1 VTNGAD
7 SDMGA
12 VAGAGW
18 EGGRW
23 DNRHRGDSS
32 WCSGYVRRRQ
42 SWALCTG
49 EPRR

>member
-1 VTNGAD
+1 VTNGAG

-23 DNRHRGDSS
+23 GQQTQGRFKLVLRLREKEAELGAVH
-32 WCSGYVRRRQ
+32 W
-42 SWALCTG
+42 
-49 EPRR
+49 